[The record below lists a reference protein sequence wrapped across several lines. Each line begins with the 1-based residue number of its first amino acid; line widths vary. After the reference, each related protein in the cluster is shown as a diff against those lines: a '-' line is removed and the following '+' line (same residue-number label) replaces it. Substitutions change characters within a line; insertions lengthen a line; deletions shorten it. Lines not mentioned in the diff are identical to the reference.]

1 MLSRLKFHSVCLS
14 RAPNA
19 RGWRPGPG
27 PCVVSVEEIELA
39 HLARTHRQAKRQGA
53 GFHSSRSPQGEVPE
67 CQEALEWVLSL
78 ESRDAVPVPPAHVSL
93 AEQASVVR
101 PGLRSAGD
109 SG

>member
-67 CQEALEWVLSL
+67 CQEALEWVLREPLLGKQGCCPRSSCARVF
-78 ESRDAVPVPPAHVSL
+78 SRAGERCA
-93 AEQASVVR
+93 
-101 PGLRSAGD
+101 PGAAIRG
-109 SG
+109 